1 VPGTVVNG
9 DRSRRVPNTSNISF
23 EGIEAESLLIAL
35 DLEGVAVSTGSAC
48 SSGSLEPS
56 HVLRAMGLPHAR
68 TRNSLRFSLGPETT
82 VEEVDFVTGIL
93 PNLVA
98 RLRTINRAAAVR

>member
-1 VPGTVVNG
+1 
-9 DRSRRVPNTSNISF
+9 
-23 EGIEAESLLIAL
+23 
-35 DLEGVAVSTGSAC
+35 
-48 SSGSLEPS
+48 
-56 HVLRAMGLPHAR
+56 MGLPHAR

-82 VEEVDFVTGIL
+82 IEEVDFVTGIL